1 MNDGFESDLLGVYRI
16 NDNAGLGDDL
26 HPVDV
31 GVVLDQGAVPQT
43 RLHLH
48 CETCVRS
55 HPIHLVV
62 VVEMMV
68 NL

>member
-1 MNDGFESDLLGVYRI
+1 MNDGFESDLLGVNRI

-62 VVEMMV
+62 VEMMV

>member
-1 MNDGFESDLLGVYRI
+1 MNDYCESDLLCVNRI

-62 VVEMMV
+62 VEMMV